1 MMILLVFLALIVLTG
16 LLFWRLTTQTSY
28 RVKNRDEPVMQ
39 REGRSADRIGPDL
52 RKMLD

>member
-1 MMILLVFLALIVLTG
+1 MVILLVFLVLVVAAG

-28 RVKNRDEPVMQ
+28 KVKNRDVRTEQ
-39 REGRSADRIGPDL
+39 RQGRSADRTGPDL